1 MAELCHRGT
10 AFLGSQGG
18 SGPGWLQP
26 PSFSAGCVPKEHRRG
41 GSSQLDPSHGH
52 SLAGL
57 QVTPKAALC
66 KQEMSGSH
74 WDSSEMRLGLD
85 NGASR
90 HPRPLGTAPQLPP
103 PSPSSLC
110 GGQGVPPKCN
120 GGATGQQQ
128 SLEARGKN
136 PFKGFRST
144 PATPRASPAPRLPAL
159 SSPGAGWR
167 VPGSGWSR

>member
-18 SGPGWLQP
+18 SGAGWLQP
-26 PSFSAGCVPKEHRRG
+26 PYFSAGCVPKEHRRG

-103 PSPSSLC
+103 PPLSSLC

-120 GGATGQQQ
+120 GGATGQRQ
-128 SLEARGKN
+128 SLEAWRKILLRD
-136 PFKGFRST
+136 F
-144 PATPRASPAPRLPAL
+144 AAL
-159 SSPGAGWR
+159 QQRPGLRQHLAYLL
-167 VPGSGWSR
+167 SLL